1 MALFHAR
8 KKAAQDHSRKEEA
21 IEVSYTHVLDE
32 IPEARSE
39 MVQTQP
45 VRVILWPN
53 ETEINRLAWLVET
66 KTSIES
72 TRFKSRESNVQ
83 TVSPEEA
90 SLLENSEQ
98 MTYGAEFEERCW
110 ESFVLPQINEIRRNE
125 SSLSYIDISRRIR
138 EFSFIL
144 RSRQPLWKDLKFLKT
159 LKDRVSA
166 IESSFLNPASG
177 SFDLR
182 LAQSLIWKA
191 KRSVAG
197 EENWSVIYSQAVGK
211 ILRGPM
217 KEHLPEESVSSISA
231 LTDPISFLSSLH
243 SIVISAVFGL
253 GSEPDLSVVNE
264 IDSAEEQHLL
274 RLSDLILLSELIE
287 TKRIAKDQESRIFS
301 RIDSSTIAIP
311 GPLGESP
318 VHVCILLGL
327 KDVAC
332 KMIERFYTTPELVS
346 VQYQNDLAPWRR
358 CDCLPPELEDG
369 MYTGE
374 TCLHMAILQEDVQLV
389 GYLLDKNIDLMARAT
404 GRFFQPRLIRQ
415 RILGLDVWRLLSER
429 WSIVREENAR
439 SEGCTA
445 SFLQMMGMQFEGG
458 EDQHLTAWQL
468 LYAWASG
475 LFFTSRVRGAR
486 SLTVVNELSSCYYG
500 EYPLSFA
507 ASVGNTIIADL
518 LYTYQQTRCEAH
530 GARAAA
536 AERAESARQKLRR
549 AGSSVSL
556 ASDGGAAAGPEL
568 RGMPLFIGAMD
579 AFGNTALHMAVL
591 HRRRDMVDWLLGKP
605 EGRAC
610 LELLNGDGLTPLTMA
625 ARHGDARLF
634 HHMLYGHLSE
644 VVWVCGK
651 VALDVC
657 ARARARKHTRDHFPR
672 ARTRA
677 FRAPPS
683 PPGSAIWKTATGMM
697 RKGFFWGTVCT
708 ARHPDLCEGLPPG
721 RRRPMYRPGKL

>member
-1 MALFHAR
+1 MVQGSSAAALVALFHAR
-8 KKAAQDHSRKEEA
+8 KKAAQDHSKKEEA

-83 TVSPEEA
+83 TISPEEA

-125 SSLSYIDISRRIR
+125 SYLSYIDISRRIR

-518 LYTYQQTRCEAH
+518 HAELAAAKAAVHLSADALRGPRRPGCRRRTGRVGAAETTQGRQLGVAGERRRRGRRPGAAGDAALHRGDGRLWQHGAAH
-530 GARAAA
+530 GRAAPA
-536 AERAESARQKLRR
+536 AGHGGLAPGQAGGPRVPGAAQRRR
-549 AGSSVSL
+549 AD
-556 ASDGGAAAGPEL
+556 AAHDGGAP
-568 RGMPLFIGAMD
+568 
-579 AFGNTALHMAVL
+579 
-591 HRRRDMVDWLLGKP
+591 RRRAPVPPYAVRPPQRGRVGLR
-605 EGRAC
+605 EG
-610 LELLNGDGLTPLTMA
+610 G
-625 ARHGDARLF
+625 ARR
-634 HHMLYGHLSE
+634 
-644 VVWVCGK
+644 V
-651 VALDVC
+651 
-657 ARARARKHTRDHFPR
+657 R
-672 ARTRA
+672 ARTR
-677 FRAPPS
+677 
-683 PPGSAIWKTATGMM
+683 TQTH
-697 RKGFFWGTVCT
+697 V
-708 ARHPDLCEGLPPG
+708 
-721 RRRPMYRPGKL
+721 